1 MIVLYKNLT
10 DREYQRFK
18 VQAALHGA
26 KIDEDED
33 KHPEMVKRKSK
44 PSSFKFGD
52 PADYEHMTEEAK
64 QKLTEKMMGTHQIWK
79 GQTSLG

>member
-1 MIVLYKNLT
+1 MIVLFENLAE
-10 DREYQRFK
+10 REYLRFK

-26 KIDEDED
+26 KIDEDKE
-33 KHPEMVKRKSK
+33 PEIVKQKSK

-52 PADYEHMTEEAK
+52 PADYKQMTKEAK
-64 QKLTEKMMGTHQIWK
+64 QKLTEKMRGTHQIWK